1 MSEDIR
7 ELQDATAW
15 DSEGHKLGQVG
26 QVHRDR
32 ESGRIAWITVTLGLL
47 ETKTRFVPMAGARV
61 EGADV
66 YVSYDGDT
74 VKDSPDLDIHAE
86 EGLTPEQEAE
96 LAAYYGL

>member
-1 MSEDIR
+1 MTEDIH

-32 ESGRIAWITVTLGLL
+32 GSGRIAWITVALGLL
-47 ETKTRFVPMAGARV
+47 ETKSRFVPMAGARV
-61 EGADV
+61 EGPDV
-66 YVSYDGDT
+66 HVAYDGDT
-74 VKDSPDLDIHAE
+74 IKDSPDLDINAE
-86 EGLTPEQEAE
+86 EGLSSEQEAE